1 MKLQKYLIFLGM
13 LGVLFFVLHDFL
25 GCILIKGYNPITSY
39 ISVLTADGTPFS
51 AFLHIL
57 LQLYQLC
64 FLVFSATLCY
74 KAFKEYSAYTKS
86 GFVLLFIIACISIF
100 TFGVFPMTMESS
112 INPQNI
118 LHLLLILSIIIL
130 TNLSLFLLAFG
141 YWKKE
146 QILLLGRI
154 TLTVAIIFLL
164 SNLLHLAAIAL
175 HWNLLGLIQRISAY
189 SFLTFTFLLSY
200 FYVRKRNR
208 YTQSS
213 KRLK

>member
-1 MKLQKYLIFLGM
+1 MKLQNKFIFLGM

-39 ISVLTADGTPFS
+39 ISVLTADGTPHS
-51 AFLHIL
+51 GFLRTLI
-57 LQLYQLC
+57 QLYQFC

-74 KAFKEYSAYTKS
+74 KAFKEYSLYTKI
-86 GFVLLFIIACISIF
+86 GFVLLFLVACVSIF

-130 TNLSLFLLAFG
+130 TNLSLFLLAIG

-146 QILLLGRI
+146 RILSLGKM
-154 TLTVAIIFLL
+154 TFTVAIIFLL
-164 SNLLHLAAIAL
+164 SNLFHLTAIAL
-175 HWNLLGLIQRISAY
+175 HWNVLGLIQRVSAY

-200 FYVRKRNR
+200 FYVKKQ
-208 YTQSS
+208 THFTPSS
-213 KRLK
+213 NF